1 MGGIMDYAKL
11 FESLARTAEQLRQM
25 RIEEIDFAQLATEL
39 ASVGAALQSLQAR
52 AVIADQLLQLFK
64 DELCHKSRAVAK
76 LTGGSSELVERLINA
91 DTTDLADLQR
101 IKHDIETEFD
111 RVFSRKL
118 TEPTGAAAGGEKPDE
133 FKI

>member
-1 MGGIMDYAKL
+1 MDYTKL
-11 FESLARTAEQLRQM
+11 FESLAHAAQQLKQM

-39 ASVGAALQSLQAR
+39 EDVGAALRSLQAR
-52 AVIADQLLQLFK
+52 AIVADQLLQLFK
-64 DELCHKSRAVAK
+64 NELCSKSRAVAK
-76 LTGGSSELVERLINA
+76 LAGSSSELVERLINA
-91 DTTDLADLQR
+91 DKTNLADLQR

-118 TEPTGAAAGGEKPDE
+118 TEPTGAAAGGEKAGE

>member
-1 MGGIMDYAKL
+1 MDYVKL
-11 FESLARTAEQLRQM
+11 FESLAHTAEQLKQM

-39 ASVGAALQSLQAR
+39 ESVAAVLQSLQER
-52 AVIADQLLQLFK
+52 AAIANQLLQLFK

-76 LTGGSSELVERLINA
+76 LTNSSSELIERLINA
-91 DTTDLADLQR
+91 DSTTLADLQR
-101 IKHDIETEFD
+101 IKQNIETEFD

-118 TEPTGAAAGGEKPDE
+118 SEPTGAAAGGEKPDE

>member
-1 MGGIMDYAKL
+1 MDYTKL
-11 FESLARTAEQLRQM
+11 FESLAHTAEQLKQM

-39 ASVGAALQSLQAR
+39 ESVVAALQSLQAS
-52 AVIADQLLQLFK
+52 AAIADQLLQLFK

-76 LTGGSSELVERLINA
+76 LTGGSSELVARLINA

-118 TEPTGAAAGGEKPDE
+118 TESTGAAAGGEKPDE

>member
-11 FESLARTAEQLRQM
+11 FESLAQTAKLLKQM

-39 ASVGAALQSLQAR
+39 ENVVAALQSLQAS
-52 AVIADQLLQLFK
+52 AAIADQLLQLFK

-76 LTGGSSELVERLINA
+76 LTNGSSELVERLINA

-118 TEPTGAAAGGEKPDE
+118 TEPTGAAAGGEKADE

>member
-1 MGGIMDYAKL
+1 MDYAKL
-11 FESLARTAEQLRQM
+11 FESLAQTAKLLKEM

-39 ASVGAALQSLQAR
+39 ESVVAALQSLQAS
-52 AVIADQLLQLFK
+52 AAIADQLLQLFK

-76 LTGGSSELVERLINA
+76 LTSGSSELVERLINA

-118 TEPTGAAAGGEKPDE
+118 TESTGAAAGGEKPDE

>member
-1 MGGIMDYAKL
+1 MDYAKL
-11 FESLARTAEQLRQM
+11 FESLSRTVERLKQM
-25 RIEEIDFAQLATEL
+25 RIEEIDFAQLGTEL
-39 ASVGAALQSLQAR
+39 ESVYVALQSLQAH
-52 AVIADQLLQLFK
+52 AVIANQLLQLFK
-64 DELCHKSRAVAK
+64 DELCSKSRAVAK
-76 LTGGSSELVERLINA
+76 LTGGTNDLVERLINA

-118 TEPTGAAAGGEKPDE
+118 TEPTGAAAGGEKLGE

>member
-1 MGGIMDYAKL
+1 MDYVKL
-11 FESLARTAEQLRQM
+11 FESLAQTAKLLKQM

-39 ASVGAALQSLQAR
+39 ESVVATLQSLQAS

-64 DELCHKSRAVAK
+64 DELCNKSRAVAK
-76 LTGGSSELVERLINA
+76 LTNGSSELVERLINA
-91 DTTDLADLQR
+91 DTTDLADLRR
-101 IKHDIETEFD
+101 IKQNIETEFD

>member
-1 MGGIMDYAKL
+1 MDYAKL
-11 FESLARTAEQLRQM
+11 FESLAQTAKLLKQM
-25 RIEEIDFAQLATEL
+25 RIEEIDFARLATEL
-39 ASVGAALQSLQAR
+39 ESVVAALQSLQAS
-52 AVIADQLLQLFK
+52 AAIADQLLQLFK

-76 LTGGSSELVERLINA
+76 LTSGSSELVERLINA

-118 TEPTGAAAGGEKPDE
+118 TESTGAAAGGEKPDE